1 MDELNKSGP
10 ISRLQAQAAA
20 AAATPAATPST
31 AAPAAATAAAPA
43 AATAA
48 ATAAAAA
55 AAASFAAAAG
65 GIGVPSTSSSSAP
78 SAAPIARSPAPPPAM
93 SADPATLT
101 HTEPPPPEF
110 TAVEPLGCEQSAS
123 GAEVLP
129 NLATAPE
136 ISSVE
141 RSPSPKPRV
150 RSRSSIS
157 SFLSRPN
164 RASKRGKM
172 DGRGSHEDEYAWGKS
187 SPRARSMSVGQAL
200 SEQATREQNERDLK
214 AMALGRHSKKRGNLG
229 GSGGSGGGGGDGG
242 GGTALAGFH
251 ATFTSLRARKA
262 TLGLARGHSRQA
274 SLDKL
279 GRGKTV
285 FLFSAHI
292 RVHTPLTCPLRT
304 LVSPLCAL

>member
-1 MDELNKSGP
+1 
-10 ISRLQAQAAA
+10 
-20 AAATPAATPST
+20 
-31 AAPAAATAAAPA
+31 
-43 AATAA
+43 
-48 ATAAAAA
+48 
-55 AAASFAAAAG
+55 
-65 GIGVPSTSSSSAP
+65 
-78 SAAPIARSPAPPPAM
+78 
-93 SADPATLT
+93 
-101 HTEPPPPEF
+101 
-110 TAVEPLGCEQSAS
+110 
-123 GAEVLP
+123 
-129 NLATAPE
+129 
-136 ISSVE
+136 
-141 RSPSPKPRV
+141 
-150 RSRSSIS
+150 
-157 SFLSRPN
+157 
-164 RASKRGKM
+164 
-172 DGRGSHEDEYAWGKS
+172 
-187 SPRARSMSVGQAL
+187 MSVGQAL

-214 AMALGRHSKKRGNLG
+214 AMALGRHSKKRGNLGGSG